1 MSIAFLFH
9 LSRCD
14 VALNGYCMY
23 KIINYV
29 VLDRQGNHGIGLVT
43 DLPFTRSALSS
54 GVCVNGL
61 SNYRIGPTASRHIDI
76 PHRT

>member
-1 MSIAFLFH
+1 MHIIWQQNDELHFIQSSRISGQSVSIVFLFH

-43 DLPFTRSALSS
+43 DVTIYTFCAE
-54 GVCVNGL
+54 
-61 SNYRIGPTASRHIDI
+61 
-76 PHRT
+76 